1 MRGVQRLLR
10 RIQAGPARLVPIA
23 LTLVALAAGGLAVST
38 REAAAQWP
46 DRSITII
53 VHFAPGGSN
62 DLLGRLI
69 ANELAPVL
77 GRGVVVENR
86 PGANGDI
93 GVAAAARAAPDG
105 YTLLVASGSA
115 LVNPSVAKVSY
126 DLLKDFAPIA
136 YLGASP
142 NVVLAGPSAGISTLR
157 ELVAKAKANP
167 GKLNYGTPGVGS
179 TPHLAMELLKLRLGL
194 DITHIPFNGLGPA
207 LTAVLG
213 GQIDLTSTTVAGVLS
228 NVTSGQL
235 KAIVQTGKQR
245 WPEIPDTPTI
255 EEAGVENAAS
265 DTCQVVLAPAGTPK
279 PILDRLTAEIE
290 KIMAKDDVR
299 QRMFAAGFA
308 VRFEGQEKTREIMAR
323 EIQTYKDVAEKAH
336 IRRN

>member
-1 MRGVQRLLR
+1 MTAVQHVLSGLGRL
-10 RIQAGPARLVPIA
+10 AS
-23 LTLVALAAGGLAVST
+23 VALAAGVMATSAPV
-38 REAAAQWP
+38 EAAAEWP
-46 DRSITII
+46 DRPITII

-77 GRGVVVENR
+77 NQGVVVQNR

-93 GVAAAARAAPDG
+93 GVAAAARSVPDG

-115 LVNPSVAKVSY
+115 LVNPGIATVSY

-142 NVVLAGPSAGISTLR
+142 NVILAGPSSGMSTLAD
-157 ELVAKAKANP
+157 LVAKAKANP
-167 GKLNYGTPGVGS
+167 GKLNYATPGVGS
-179 TPHLAMELLKLRLGL
+179 TPHLAMELLKMRMGL
-194 DITHIPFNGLGPA
+194 DIAHIPFNGLSPA
-207 LTAVLG
+207 VTAVLG
-213 GQIDLTSTTVAGVLS
+213 GVTELSSTTVAGVLS
-228 NVTSGQL
+228 NVTSGNL
-235 KAIVQTGKQR
+235 KALVQTGKQR
-245 WPEIPDTPTI
+245 WPELPDVPTI

-265 DTCQVVLAPAGTPK
+265 ETLQVVLAPAGTPQ

-290 KIMAKDDVR
+290 KIMARKEIHE
-299 QRMFAAGFA
+299 RMLAAGFA
-308 VRFEGQEKTREIMAR
+308 VHFEGPDKTRAIMAA
-323 EIQTYKDVAEKAH
+323 EIKMWKEVAQSAH

>member
-1 MRGVQRLLR
+1 MRLR
-10 RIQAGPARLVPIA
+10 RILSGVGRLAMLV
-23 LTLVALAAGGLAVST
+23 LGLVAISAPT
-38 REAAAQWP
+38 RARADWP

-77 GRGVVVENR
+77 GQGVVVQNR

-93 GVAAAARAAPDG
+93 GVAAAARSAPDG

-115 LVNPSVAKVSY
+115 LVNPSIAAVSY

-142 NVVLAGPSAGISTLR
+142 NVILAGPSAGVSNLA
-157 ELVAKAKANP
+157 ELVAKAKASP
-167 GKLNYGTPGVGS
+167 GKLNYATPGVGS
-179 TPHLAMELLKLRLGL
+179 TPHLAMELLKLRMGV
-194 DITHIPFNGLGPA
+194 DIAHIPFNGLGPA
-207 LTAVLG
+207 VTAVLG
-213 GQIDLTSTTVAGVLS
+213 GVTELSSTTVAGVLP
-228 NVTSGQL
+228 NVTAGKL
-235 KAIVQTGKQR
+235 KALVQTGKQR
-245 WPEIPDTPTI
+245 WPELPDVPTI

-265 DTCQVVLAPAGTPK
+265 ETCQIVLAPAGTPQ
-279 PILDRLTAEIE
+279 PILDRLSAEIE
-290 KIMAKDDVR
+290 KIMARQEVR
-299 QRMFAAGFA
+299 ERMLAAGFA
-308 VRFEGQEKTREIMAR
+308 VHFEGQDKTRAIMAR
-323 EIQTYKDVAEKAH
+323 EIQMWREVAEKAN